1 VVIKQLKYTMVAA
14 FHQLLTL
21 DDYRNLKLFFISA
34 RGSSFSFF
42 SKALFLS

>member
-21 DDYRNLKLFFISA
+21 DDYKNLKLFVISA
-34 RGSSFSFF
+34 RGSVIINFMFY
-42 SKALFLS
+42 AYI